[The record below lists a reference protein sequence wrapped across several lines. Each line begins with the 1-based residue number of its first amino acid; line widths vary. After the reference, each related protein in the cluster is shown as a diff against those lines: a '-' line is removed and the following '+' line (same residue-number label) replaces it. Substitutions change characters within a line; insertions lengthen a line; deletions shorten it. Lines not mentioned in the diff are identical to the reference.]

1 MNIQKMQLE
10 SFRQTQSINQDNST
24 KIEKKNVSPL
34 NLNNDFQDLEKQ
46 LLMSPSWKHRQEILV
61 AEPFNIFEENLDN
74 DLKKINK

>member
-34 NLNNDFQDLEKQ
+34 NLNNDFQDLEK
-46 LLMSPSWKHRQEILV
+46 
-61 AEPFNIFEENLDN
+61 
-74 DLKKINK
+74 

>member
-10 SFRQTQSINQDNST
+10 SFRQTQSINQDNIT
-24 KIEKKNVSPL
+24 KIEKKSVSPL

-61 AEPFNIFEENLDN
+61 AEPFNVFEENLDN